1 MNWKAIR
8 VLSLMAVVSAGLI
21 AVFFVG
27 RPFTHKVVVKAY
39 FSDGMDLREG
49 APVRMA
55 GVDIG
60 HVRTV
65 RVRPELR
72 ESPVEITMV
81 LAPSYQIQIPNDSVA
96 TLSTAGLLGA
106 TYVTLDI
113 SSAIGPPVQSGAVI
127 KTKASTQLSTGELL
141 KRIDE
146 MLQRKVC
153 DLQQLKDALPAN
165 GGKPAASSPPK

>member
-1 MNWKAIR
+1 MNWKTLR
-8 VLSLMAVVSAGLI
+8 VLSLMAVVSVGLI
-21 AVFFVG
+21 ALLFIR
-27 RPFTHKVVVKAY
+27 RPFTHKLVVKAY
-39 FSDGMDLREG
+39 FSDGMDLRAG

-60 HVRTV
+60 HVKTV

-72 ESPVEITMV
+72 EAPVEVTMV
-81 LAPSYQIQIPNDSVA
+81 LAQSYQIQIPNDSAA

-106 TYVTLDI
+106 TYVALDI
-113 SSAIGPPVQSGAVI
+113 SSAMGPPVQSGAVI

-153 DLQQLKDALPAN
+153 DLEQLKAALPAN
-165 GGKPAASSPPK
+165 GGKPAASSPH